1 MRSNT
6 IYRRMSRLTEVIKE
20 YRSVGI
26 PDQID
31 FEKLYLYSIITH
43 STAVEGSTVTEI
55 ENRLLFDEGI
65 SPNKPLAMQLMNL
78 DLKRAYEEAIALA
91 KRHKD
96 YDVDLL
102 CHLSGMVMKN
112 TGSDYSTFAGKF
124 SSSEGELRLLNV
136 TAGRGGKSYMSY
148 RKVPQRV
155 KDYCDW
161 LNHQRRTVNPEDI
174 ESVYELSFMAH
185 YNLVYIHPWA
195 DGNGRM
201 SRLVMNMIQIEYGLI
216 PSIVKNESRNEYI
229 SSLAKAQDE
238 EKPKIFI
245 DFMIDHH
252 ISNIEKSIAE
262 YKASIEN
269 DTLNLE
275 NDTLNDTLKLS
286 DKERT
291 VLEIIKDNPG
301 IVIMEIVEKTGFS
314 RPTVMRTVK
323 SLKEK
328 QILERIGAKKN
339 GHWMINRYD

>member
-1 MRSNT
+1 
-6 IYRRMSRLTEVIKE
+6 MSEVINE

-78 DLKRAYEEAIALA
+78 DLKHAYEEAIELA
-91 KRHKD
+91 KSHKD

-102 CHLSGMVMKN
+102 CQLSGMVMKN
-112 TGSDYSTFAGKF
+112 TGSEYSTFAGRF
-124 SSSEGELRLLNV
+124 SSSVGDLRLLNV
-136 TAGRGGKSYMSY
+136 TAGRGGRSYMSY
-148 RKVPQRV
+148 QKVPQRV

-161 LNHQRRTVNPEDI
+161 LNRQRRAVNPADI

-201 SRLVMNMIQIEYGLI
+201 ARLVMNMIQVEYGLI
-216 PSIVKNESRNEYI
+216 PSIVKKESRSEYI
-229 SSLAKAQDE
+229 NSLAKAQDE
-238 EKPKIFI
+238 EKPKVFI

-252 ISNIEKSIAE
+252 LSNIEKSIAE
-262 YKASIEN
+262 YKYSIGN
-269 DTLNLE
+269 DTLILD
-275 NDTLNDTLKLS
+275 NDTLNDTIKLS

-291 VLEIIKDNPG
+291 VLEIINENPD
-301 IVIMEIVEKTGFS
+301 IVIMGIVEKTGFS
-314 RPTVMRTVK
+314 RPTVMRAVK

-339 GHWMINRYD
+339 GHWMIKD